1 MNDSQKVRFLED
13 DFSRM
18 ASDRSTFEPLWERI
32 NQIFYPRRADIR
44 RIRQPGK
51 QYGETIHDA
60 HPQNVRRKFTT
71 GMINYTMNK
80 SVPWL
85 QFLTPKA
92 ELMKDDEIRR
102 YLQRAAHQILFGLG
116 RGNFYGQAPRMVDD
130 GVSVGTGVMVPEAD
144 LVKGVL
150 MHRTIHPSQSYLRND
165 RYGRA
170 VVYAREF
177 EMTAIDAYMR
187 FKETRDKL
195 PTKLVNQ
202 VIGKSKREP
211 FTKWKFLYFIYRN
224 VNFKSDA
231 LRASDDKYKT
241 FYVVRHKVPAKS
253 QLVEESGRP
262 DFAITW
268 RMLPEEDQAYG
279 LSVCADALTNAL
291 IGNQLGKKQIQSAH
305 RSVEPVLAASQGV
318 NSGEGGMVRT
328 NPGAVNWFKNP
339 TDKIDE
345 VMKGGNWP
353 VSDAEMKRIHDQLDD
368 MFMIRFFEM
377 LNQPDLPQQTAFE
390 VGAKLAEKALLLPG
404 VDSYETEMLNGSIE
418 AQWAFEERA
427 GRMPDPPDRLLDEG
441 KGEVETQYIG
451 PLQQL
456 QRSALK
462 GRGLIE
468 GIALAREIASIWQD
482 SLIKVDGM
490 KVMEGALVSKGFPEE
505 DFRTDDEVAEI
516 QAAQAQAA
524 AQDEQLETAERISD
538 MAAKHSKTIEPGSGF
553 DTVLQNVA

>member
-1 MNDSQKVRFLED
+1 MNDDQKVKFLEG

-44 RIRQPGK
+44 MIRMPGQ

-85 QFLTPKA
+85 QFITPKA
-92 ELMKDDEIRR
+92 ELMKDDQIRR
-102 YLQRAAHQILFGLG
+102 YLQEAAEQILFGLG

-130 GVSVGTGVMVPEAD
+130 GVSVGTGVMVPEED
-144 LVKGVL
+144 LTKGVL
-150 MHRTIHPSQSYLRND
+150 MHRTIHPNQSYLRND

-177 EMTAIDAYMR
+177 EMTAVDAYMR
-187 FKETRDKL
+187 FKDNRDKL
-195 PTKLVNQ
+195 PAKLVSQ
-202 VIGKSKREP
+202 VIGTTSREP
-211 FTKWKFLYFIYRN
+211 FTKWMFLYFVYKN
-224 VNFKSDA
+224 VNFTGDS

-241 FYVVRHKVPAKS
+241 FFIVRHKTPKKS
-253 QLVEESGRP
+253 QLVEESGRS
-262 DFAITW
+262 DFVITW

-291 IGNQLGKKQIQSAH
+291 IGNALGKKQLESAH
-305 RSVEPVLAASQGV
+305 RAVEPVIGASKGI
-318 NSGEGGMVRT
+318 NGEGMLRT
-328 NPGAVNWFKNP
+328 NAGAVNWFQNA
-339 TDKIDE
+339 TDNIQE
-345 VMKGGNWP
+345 VMKGGAWP
-353 VSDAEMKRIHDQLDD
+353 ISDAEMKRIHDQLDD
-368 MFMIRFFEM
+368 TFMIRFFEM

-390 VGAKLAEKALLLPG
+390 VGAKMAEKALLLPG

-418 AQWAFEERA
+418 AQWSFEEKA
-427 GRMPDPPDRLLDEG
+427 GRMPEPPDRLLDEG
-441 KGEVETQYIG
+441 QGEVETQYIG

-456 QRSALK
+456 QRSALQ

-468 GIALAREIASIWQD
+468 GIALAKEISGIWPE

-490 KVMEGALVSKGFPEE
+490 EVMERALVSKGFPEE
-505 DFRTDDEVAEI
+505 AFRTDDQVAEM
-516 QAAQAQAA
+516 QAAEAQAA
-524 AQDEQLETAERISD
+524 AQDEQLETAERVSD
-538 MAAKHSKTIEPGSGF
+538 IAARHQKTIEPGSGS
-553 DTVLQNVA
+553 DMVLQNVA